1 MKRIYK
7 YEFKKG
13 SVEMPIGAK
22 ILSIQDQDHRLHIF
36 QDDRLDDRLHIW
48 ALVDTDAE
56 YEFRYFTIVGTGHD
70 FPEADDYTYINT
82 IQDRSFVWH
91 IFELINK

>member
-7 YEFKKG
+7 YELEEN

-22 ILSIQDQDHRLHIF
+22 ILSIQMQNNRAY
-36 QDDRLDDRLHIW
+36 IW

-56 YEFRYFTIVGTGHD
+56 CEFRYFVMIGTGHD
-70 FPEADDYTYINT
+70 FPQVDAFTYINT
-82 IQDRSFVWH
+82 IQDGRFVWH
-91 IFELINK
+91 IFELVKKEIEKL

>member
-7 YEFKKG
+7 YEFKEG
-13 SVEMPIGAK
+13 SIEMPIGAK
-22 ILSIQDQDHRLHIF
+22 ILSIQN
-36 QDDRLDDRLHIW
+36 QDDRLYIW

-56 YEFRYFTIVGTGHD
+56 CEFRYFTIVGTGHD
-70 FPEADDYTYINT
+70 FPEADEFNYINT
-82 IQDRSFVWH
+82 IQDGPFVWH

>member
-7 YEFKKG
+7 YEFKEG

-22 ILSIQDQDHRLHIF
+22 ILTIED
-36 QDDRLDDRLHIW
+36 QDDRLYIW

-56 YEFRYFTIVGTGHD
+56 YEFRYFTIVGTGQD

-82 IQDRSFVWH
+82 IQDGPFVWH
-91 IFELINK
+91 IFELIDK

>member
-7 YEFKKG
+7 YKLED

-22 ILSIQDQDHRLHIF
+22 ILSIQMQNNRPY
-36 QDDRLDDRLHIW
+36 IW

-56 YEFRYFTIVGTGHD
+56 CEFRHFEIIGTGHD
-70 FPEADDYTYINT
+70 FPEADNFTYINT
-82 IQDRSFVWH
+82 FQDGPFVWH
-91 IFELINK
+91 IFELIKK

>member
-7 YEFKKG
+7 YEFKEG

-22 ILSIQDQDHRLHIF
+22 ILTIEDQDG
-36 QDDRLDDRLHIW
+36 RLHIW
-48 ALVDTDAE
+48 AIVDTDAE
-56 YEFRYFTIVGTGHD
+56 SEFRYFAIVGTGQD

-82 IQDRSFVWH
+82 IQDGPFVWH
-91 IFELINK
+91 IFELIDK